1 MSYYELEVSFVF
13 QAEADTD
20 TLTNEVLT
28 TLYNTNLP
36 SGVLGGFLHSS
47 QMTMEIQNE
56 HDTLSYLRITKVPFP
71 PPPLQLTRRE
81 PECSVAIIYPETLV
95 EDEVELGSQD
105 SSRSSEEGTV
115 GSLVDFIVSDE

>member
-1 MSYYELEVSFVF
+1 MSYYELELSFVF
-13 QAEADTD
+13 QANADTD

-36 SGVLGGFLHSS
+36 SGVLDSFLQSS
-47 QMTMEIQNE
+47 QMTMEIQNT
-56 HDTLSYLRITKVPFP
+56 HDELSYIRITKVPFP
-71 PPPLQLTRRE
+71 PPPIQLTRRE
-81 PECSVAIIYPETLV
+81 PECSVAIIFPETLA

-105 SSRSSEEGTV
+105 SPRSSEDGTV